1 MTAER
6 KFDLNLITDALL
18 KGQADR
24 VKSLVSRALASGIAP
39 QEIVTEGLLSP
50 MDIISEKF
58 RDNLIFTPEVLIAS
72 RAMHAGMHVLKP
84 YLSHAEQFY
93 GGKVVM
99 GTVVGDLHDI
109 GKNLVVMMMRGAGL
123 EVVDLG
129 VDIYPEDFA
138 GAVMEHGPDIVAMS
152 ALLTTT
158 MPAMAE
164 TIRELEKENLRR
176 RVKVLVG
183 GGPVTEDFAQII
195 KADGYAPDAR
205 KAAELAVKLVN
216 SI

>member
-6 KFDLNLITDALL
+6 NFDLKLITDALL

-24 VKSLVSRALASGIAP
+24 VKSLVKDALDSGIAP
-39 QEIVTEGLLSP
+39 QEIVGEGLLSP
-50 MDIISEKF
+50 MNIISDKF
-58 RDNLIFTPEVLIAS
+58 RDDLIFTPEVLIAS

-84 YLSHAEQFY
+84 YLSHADQLY
-93 GGKVVM
+93 GGKVVI

-109 GKNLVVMMMRGAGL
+109 GKNLVTMLMRGAGL

-129 VDIYPEDFA
+129 VDMYPEDFA
-138 GAVMEHGPDIVAMS
+138 AAVMEHCPDIVAMS

-164 TIRELEKENLRR
+164 TIRELEKQDLRS

-183 GGPVTEDFAQII
+183 GGPVTEDYAKVI

-205 KAAELAVKLVN
+205 KATELALNLINK
-216 SI
+216 